1 MEKEEEENILRLK
14 LVFCE
19 EEKKW
24 RKEWKCLEQG
34 NIFCRSRK
42 TEKGKGKIFGE
53 RKYFFD
59 KGKEE
64 NIVEKEKLM
73 FLALVMLVAG
83 ALMLGFFAHSE
94 GIEARTALKD
104 IHVTLTQAANSL

>member
-1 MEKEEEENILRLK
+1 MRDTTQDSHDDNNNRNRREERP
-14 LVFCE
+14 
-19 EEKKW
+19 
-24 RKEWKCLEQG
+24 
-34 NIFCRSRK
+34 RSPIQR
-42 TEKGKGKIFGE
+42 
-53 RKYFFD
+53 
-59 KGKEE
+59 
-64 NIVEKEKLM
+64 VLEKEKLM

>member
-1 MEKEEEENILRLK
+1 MGGTVRDTTQDSHDDNNRNRREERP
-14 LVFCE
+14 
-19 EEKKW
+19 
-24 RKEWKCLEQG
+24 
-34 NIFCRSRK
+34 RSPIQR
-42 TEKGKGKIFGE
+42 
-53 RKYFFD
+53 
-59 KGKEE
+59 
-64 NIVEKEKLM
+64 VLEKEKLM